1 MVGKLLC
8 RHEQS
13 EDKRQNR
20 IERKRF
26 KKDKT
31 EIDLRVEVR

>member
-1 MVGKLLC
+1 MVKKLLC

-13 EDKRQNR
+13 EGERQNR

-31 EIDLRVEVR
+31 EI